1 MGDNRVAAFHHVYH
15 GNIVYDKA
23 NSHFYQNPRAT
34 RKVWCT
40 VGSGYKNKQIC
51 PSFEPWMER
60 FITEEQ
66 YSQLAQI
73 LEMQFNESPDD
84 LSPSQQFWAIMSCC
98 LTFGI
103 CFCWCLYFMYR
114 RRKLNLSRFRI
125 TAAFNDQ
132 ARDMSNVCLHFADR
146 ILPGAGCWID
156 SRNQPLDFG
165 PPPGYSIVFTL
176 EEEMEWPPAVTN
188 QPSQTVSSAPP
199 PYALKERGALNLS
212 AEFEQDNFCTNCGK
226 KVTAEHKF
234 CGKCGSPCH

>member
-1 MGDNRVAAFHHVYH
+1 
-15 GNIVYDKA
+15 
-23 NSHFYQNPRAT
+23 
-34 RKVWCT
+34 
-40 VGSGYKNKQIC
+40 
-51 PSFEPWMER
+51 
-60 FITEEQ
+60 
-66 YSQLAQI
+66 
-73 LEMQFNESPDD
+73 
-84 LSPSQQFWAIMSCC
+84 
-98 LTFGI
+98 
-103 CFCWCLYFMYR
+103 MYR

-156 SRNQPLDFG
+156 SRNQTLDFG